1 MKLTLQN
8 SESVIHHIMN
18 IAQVDIE
25 LKAYQIYRPWNRE
38 QMLPPKFVAASRK
51 WPATIEGS
59 LFVGP
64 TLSHIR
70 RLEYLFKERK
80 IISQIH
86 C

>member
-1 MKLTLQN
+1 MHK
-8 SESVIHHIMN
+8 
-18 IAQVDIE
+18 
-25 LKAYQIYRPWNRE
+25 E

-70 RLEYLFKERK
+70 RLEYLFKVGK
-80 IISQIH
+80 SFLKSIVNH
-86 C
+86 V